1 MEPRTGRIQGA
12 VQRLLEGQKSAP
24 ETPANN
30 LFGEVKKDTHPQ
42 DDAPHQAK
50 PFTPTV
56 ELLDAL
62 EALTAEAG
70 PTLEILQEQA
80 HGSKINGAVLENAAV
95 SQLRMEAIKWLSS
108 QFASFGFRDEWLADA
123 ILYMDRMAVQMH
135 KSENFHPLGLERNSS
150 AAEIQGAMQA
160 MKSQDLWL
168 ASVMIALKM
177 SEAESELDTS
187 IQDLVVPLVPFDP
200 AGLKCNRQ
208 RWQKIKLT
216 EFFVVRELD
225 SRLMV
230 PTALHFV
237 QHLSRKLQH
246 TAAAAKAD
254 WPGLEIVKLP
264 KLVGPL
270 PNKEQEESKEK
281 DPTDE
286 RRLCKLQAL
295 AQYLADMAV
304 AHRPSHVYGDNLSP
318 AVLAVAVLRL
328 CLYAWGPAPEGCE
341 ACLDEL
347 QAELGID
354 STADEGPR
362 RLLAEV
368 YRLWQRVPAGFVSPV
383 IDRWRK
389 RDCKLPPAPSQ
400 EDLSPLLQQWCCFLT
415 PLKKKQEPKDLSVT
429 PGSRPAVP
437 EELDSSKPA
446 AATNAGE
453 VQPEAR
459 ELFPDAPACPQEER
473 PDPMLD
479 SVESTHDKNSQV
491 PADLVETADM
501 EEDTDLASAEP
512 MDVDTSPEKKDIGD
526 TVAVPEVPA
535 TSEALTEALESKEVD
550 LPKVSTLEIPIKE
563 ESPAPAAP
571 VKNLVFRLRPVNPL
585 PIGAAD
591 PNLVSAIV
599 QPQDKA
605 QPPPWTNLGWINKE
619 LNQMAPPTATPSGAL
634 PPGDIPPCQPAECPQ
649 GPGVRKLDGAKAQ
662 DDTKAA
668 VAESQPSQASQAL
681 HQLFA
686 TPPAALPAKRSFLE
700 LLMGQ
705 KKSNADLTSQS
716 KDQLQSEPG
725 LQSVV
730 EKMSGRAVNPKAKGR
745 AKAKPTAKPGAPA
758 RSLSSDAFFEPATSI
773 SPTTRRNVG
782 KRKGGYG
789 QVQNPMLKKYKG
801 TNAVPVPSA
810 APSIPRVSAPARDH
824 CQAFSVAKVQP
835 VQPQQQAFPQTVN
848 TPAATVYNWSPER
861 NLSPM
866 TRSKAYTYHNRF
878 QKALQGNNKEEI
890 KESLEQLPLGLR
902 GKEDDL
908 KAEERLIDLE
918 REEAL
923 AKMEPENWK
932 RGLQKGNDPYGFL
945 SKDIKCGDEFWRSR
959 SAKARTV
966 D

>member
-50 PFTPTV
+50 PFKPTE
-56 ELLDAL
+56 ELLDGL
-62 EALTAEAG
+62 EALTVEAG

-80 HGSKINGAVLENAAV
+80 KGSKINGAVLENAAV

-135 KSENFHPLGLERNSS
+135 KSENFLPLGLERNSS
-150 AAEIQGAMQA
+150 AAEIQGAMEA

-270 PNKEQEESKEK
+270 PNKEQEESKEE

-286 RRLCKLQAL
+286 RRLSKLQAL

-400 EDLSPLLQQWCCFLT
+400 EALSPLLQQWCCFLT

-473 PDPMLD
+473 PAPMLD
-479 SVESTHDKNSQV
+479 SEESTRDKNSNV
-491 PADLVETADM
+491 PADLEEPADM
-501 EEDTDLASAEP
+501 EQDTDLASAEP
-512 MDVDTSPEKKDIGD
+512 MDVDDTSPEKKDVGD

-535 TSEALTEALESKEVD
+535 MSEALTEALESKEVD
-550 LPKVSTLEIPIKE
+550 LPKVSTLEISIKE
-563 ESPAPAAP
+563 ESAAPAAP
-571 VKNLVFRLRPVNPL
+571 KNLVFRLRPVNPL
-585 PIGAAD
+585 PIGAVD
-591 PNLVSAIV
+591 PNLVSALV
-599 QPQDKA
+599 QHEDKA
-605 QPPPWTNLGWINKE
+605 QPPPWTKLGWINKE
-619 LNQMAPPTATPSGAL
+619 LNQNAPPSAAPLSGAL
-634 PPGDIPPCQPAECPQ
+634 QPGDIPPRQPAECPQ
-649 GPGVRKLDGAKAQ
+649 GPGVRKPDGAKAQ

-681 HQLFA
+681 HQLF
-686 TPPAALPAKRSFLE
+686 
-700 LLMGQ
+700 GQ
-705 KKSNADLTSQS
+705 KKSNADFTSHS
-716 KDQLQSEPG
+716 KDQLQSQPG
-725 LQSVV
+725 LQSDA
-730 EKMSGRAVNPKAKGR
+730 EKTSGRAVNPKAKGR

-758 RSLSSDAFFEPATSI
+758 RSVSSDAFFVPATSI
-773 SPTTRRNVG
+773 SPTTGRKVSKL

-789 QVQNPMLKKYKG
+789 KVENPMLKKYKG
-801 TNAVPVPSA
+801 TNAVP

-824 CQAFSVAKVQP
+824 CQPFSVAKEQP
-835 VQPQQQAFPQTVN
+835 VQPVQQAFPQAVN

-866 TRSKAYTYHNRF
+866 TRSKASPYHHRF
-878 QKALQGNNKEEI
+878 EKALQGNNKEEI
-890 KESLEQLPLGLR
+890 KESLKQLPLGLR
-902 GKEDDL
+902 GKEDDV
-908 KAEERLIDLE
+908 KAEERLIMIDLE

-923 AKMEPENWK
+923 AKMEPEK
-932 RGLQKGNDPYGFL
+932 LERELQKGNDPYGFL
-945 SKDIKCGDEFWRSR
+945 SEDIKCGDAFWRSR
-959 SAKARTV
+959 SLKAQTV